1 MSSGMFLSYGDMPRM
16 TDFDLQNGASL
27 GDTTPSKANK
37 MSEIRD
43 IPIDILSLAAQAVND
58 MPDRPPFKADVL
70 DAIAKAIWAERQRN
84 AKIAENEMLN
94 TDLLLSQPPKS
105 SAAFRISQAILNQTE

>member
-1 MSSGMFLSYGDMPRM
+1 
-16 TDFDLQNGASL
+16 
-27 GDTTPSKANK
+27 

-58 MPDRPPFKADVL
+58 MPDRPPFKGDVL

-84 AKIAENEMLN
+84 AKIAATSPNKYGFQTKGDERRAL
-94 TDLLLSQPPKS
+94 
-105 SAAFRISQAILNQTE
+105 AISQAILNQTEE